1 MSNIKSKVR
10 VKFTVGNDKFIVK
23 FENEN
28 AYYQWIQNFT
38 YGEMGKYG
46 HFMCDENR
54 IDRWIPYSSPLKCE
68 VLE

>member
-1 MSNIKSKVR
+1 MR
-10 VKFTVGNDKFIVK
+10 VKFTVGNDSFIVK

-46 HFMCDENR
+46 HFMCDVNR
-54 IDRWIPYSSPLKCE
+54 IDHWLPYSSPLKCE
-68 VLE
+68 MLE